1 MPPLKRNLDRLKGNY
16 RDTKRRKEIVEQ
28 GKQVSH
34 RDVIQHATRTVLPTK
49 PKLSQQDIVDYKARM
64 EEVIKYANSRIDAVL
79 FKQEASIELDRFLQG
94 DVTKRFDIS
103 DIDDPGELRA
113 YMTMVRTILPT
124 ISEDSDKALID
135 TAFMARAQY
144 EGQFGNKWRETYK
157 DEEGQMHYR
166 HFNIH
171 DVVDDQGNI
180 MRKGIDPE
188 IASKAFEAYRNLE
201 AEFGGFIGRQGQEGV
216 YGSENLIIA
225 IYDSFARG
233 EDGQLFGHDLLNA
246 WITQELGH
254 LEGVRVSLDEAT
266 AIITSWD
273 DYIGRRLF

>member
-1 MPPLKRNLDRLKGNY
+1 MPPLKKNLDNLKGNY
-16 RDTKRRKEIVEQ
+16 RNKKRRKEIVEQ

-34 RDVIQHATRTVLPTK
+34 RETAIRTLLPTK
-49 PKLSQQDIVDYKARM
+49 PRLTDEDIVNYKARM
-64 EEVIKYANSRIDAVL
+64 QDVIDYANARIDAAML
-79 FKQEASIELDRFLQG
+79 NQTASIELDRFLQG
-94 DVTKRFDIS
+94 DVNKRFDIS
-103 DIDDPGELRA
+103 DINDPGELRA
-113 YMTMVRTILPT
+113 YMTMVRTIIPT
-124 ISEDSDKALID
+124 ISESSEKAIID
-135 TAFMARAQY
+135 TAFMSRAAY
-144 EGQFGNKWRETYK
+144 EGQFGNKWRETYR
-157 DEEGQMHYR
+157 DEEGNVHYR

-171 DVVDDQGNI
+171 DVIDNEGRVI
-180 MRKGIDPE
+180 RRGIDPE

-201 AEFGGFIGRQGQEGV
+201 SEFAGYIGRQGQEGV

-254 LEGVRVSLDEAT
+254 LEGVRISLDEAS

-273 DYIGRRLF
+273 DYIGRRMF